1 MTKKNELTINVYDDN
16 GKVIKTAT
24 ATKAKLKF
32 GAVRSIMELL
42 NIENINDTTSLLKT
56 LYKAWDEFTEVLN
69 KCFPDMEYDDWDN
82 VELNELIP
90 VTMDILK
97 YSFNEMLTIPG
108 DEKN

>member
-56 LYKAWDEFTEVLN
+56 LYKAWDEFTDVLN
-69 KCFPDMEYDDWDN
+69 KCFPDMDYNDWDN

>member
-1 MTKKNELTINVYDDN
+1 MTKKKELIINVYDDN
-16 GKVIKTAT
+16 GEVVKTAK
-24 ATKAKLKF
+24 AEKAKLKF

-42 NIENINDTTSLLKT
+42 NVENIDDTTSLLKT
-56 LYKAWDEFTEVLN
+56 LYKAWDEFTSILD

-97 YSFNEMLTIPG
+97 YSFDEILTIPG

>member
-69 KCFPDMEYDDWDN
+69 KCFPDMDYNDWDN